1 MFCFFHCSQV
11 PVISSRHCP
20 QNGIPGVLFYSNQ
33 LHLHLLTWDI
43 RLQQVCAVI
52 HTVVLDD
59 QHVAHCFRLADT
71 TIQTAD
77 CSCTFSLTYCA
88 AIDSARSTYE
98 NPLELTKSHCYLW
111 QSPFH
116 TTSAV
121 HENWKFAQFLF
132 FFLSL
137 HQRPN
142 AEDSRLAVHLRLVL
156 KYSGRFLSWEQSV
169 ALSTLTASIT
179 GSTALGPGVESFQ
192 IWRGPG
198 KESQEV

>member
-11 PVISSRHCP
+11 PVISTRHCP
-20 QNGIPGVLFYSNQ
+20 QNGIPCVLFYSNHPTEWYSRVLFYSNH
-33 LHLHLLTWDI
+33 LHLHLLTRHI
-43 RLQQVCAVI
+43 RLQQVFAVI

-59 QHVAHCFRLADT
+59 QHVADCFRLADT

-98 NPLELTKSHCYLW
+98 KPLELTKSHCYLC

-121 HENWKFAQFLF
+121 HE
-132 FFLSL
+132 SC
-137 HQRPN
+137 
-142 AEDSRLAVHLRLVL
+142 LAHMSQAGSTPESCLV
-156 KYSGRFLSWEQSV
+156 V
-169 ALSTLTASIT
+169 ISTL
-179 GSTALGPGVESFQ
+179 G
-192 IWRGPG
+192 
-198 KESQEV
+198 